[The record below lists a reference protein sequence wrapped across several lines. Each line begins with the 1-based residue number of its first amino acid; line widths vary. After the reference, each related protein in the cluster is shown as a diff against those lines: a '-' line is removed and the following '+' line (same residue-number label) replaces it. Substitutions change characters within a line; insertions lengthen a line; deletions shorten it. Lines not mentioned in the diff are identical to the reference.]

1 MVQKFKIFLIGA
13 KIKMYYF
20 YWAIKR
26 HFITPKFPINK
37 DGKRYVNLGCGV
49 NTSKEF
55 INVDTIP
62 LPHIH
67 HINNIQKLFMF
78 PNNSVDFIY
87 ASHAMEHIPRS
98 KLVKSLKDWY
108 RVLKPG
114 GVLRFG
120 VPNFDKLIE
129 VYQAS
134 ERNVDSIINQLM
146 GSEGEHD
153 DHHTIWNLEYAKT
166 ILKETG
172 FKEIRE
178 WDYKNIEHH
187 DFKDKTSRIM
197 KAGNKEILISLNLEA
212 IK

>member
-172 FKEIRE
+172 FKEIVTGE
-178 WDYKNIEHH
+178 STCDE
-187 DFKDKTSRIM
+187 SR
-197 KAGNKEILISLNLEA
+197 LF
-212 IK
+212 

>member
-1 MVQKFKIFLIGA
+1 
-13 KIKMYYF
+13 
-20 YWAIKR
+20 
-26 HFITPKFPINK
+26 
-37 DGKRYVNLGCGV
+37 
-49 NTSKEF
+49 
-55 INVDTIP
+55 
-62 LPHIH
+62 
-67 HINNIQKLFMF
+67 MF